1 MEKSNNFYYFIDMV
15 VIRRIIFAFLLSLLS
30 CAGQKSRDSKIIENE
45 LSHWIQYN
53 GIRIH
58 YYDTHPQDKY
68 KNLMLFLPGFNG
80 SAYSYYRL
88 IQYMPRHTR
97 CVVVDFPG
105 CGISDKP
112 EIDYTIGYYQNFLG
126 AFIHKLGLKNYILA
140 AHSFGANIA
149 LYYAYHNPQQI
160 KKLILLS
167 PLGLKGEE
175 GFLNLFLANSPTLVD
190 ISSALNTRLFTKIG
204 IYQLC
209 YHNPHIIPQDLV
221 DSIAESSLSKD
232 GRRALA
238 SISKNAIGRDPVDQI
253 LPQIKIPSLILWGKY
268 DRVLPLKWAYIFNLL
283 LIESDLEIID
293 DCGHVL
299 MLEKPRKCAQ
309 IIREFIEKI

>member
-1 MEKSNNFYYFIDMV
+1 MH
-15 VIRRIIFAFLLSLLS
+15 VIRGIILAFFLSLLS
-30 CAGQKSRDSKIIENE
+30 CAGQKSRDSKVIENE
-45 LSHWIQYN
+45 LSHWTENN

-58 YYDTHPQDKY
+58 YYDTHPQADY
-68 KNLMLFLPGFNG
+68 KNLVLFLPGFNG

-88 IQYMPRHTR
+88 IQYMPQHTR

-112 EIDYTIGYYQNFLG
+112 EIDYTIEYYQNFLRF
-126 AFIHKLGLKNYILA
+126 FIHKLGFNNYILA
-140 AHSFGANIA
+140 AHSFGANVA
-149 LYYAYHNPQQI
+149 LHYVYHNPEHL

-175 GFLNLFLANSPTLVD
+175 GFLNLFLANNPTLVD

-204 IYQLC
+204 IYHFC
-209 YHNPHIIPQDLV
+209 YHNPRLIPQDLV
-221 DSIAESSLSKD
+221 DSIAESSLSKE

-238 SISKNAIGRDPVDQI
+238 SISKNAIGKASVDKI
-253 LPQIKIPSLILWGKY
+253 LPHIKIPSLILWGKY
-268 DRVLPLKWAYIFNLL
+268 DRVLPLKWAYRFNHLL
-283 LIESDLEIID
+283 PESDLKIID

-299 MLEKPRKCAQ
+299 ILEKPQKCAQ
-309 IIREFIEKI
+309 IICEFIDKI